1 MLRCREGAGLI
12 ISCMY
17 EFTADRKF
25 IFHVNAGGQQKLV
38 EFEDGNTFGVSIYRT
53 SDKQIADTIRHSAM
67 FSRGA
72 IKETATVDDTDNKG
86 SEPAAPETG
95 KQKIFSNITQAKE
108 WLNKEF
114 GVSKRYIRS
123 VQAVIDCAKE
133 KGYNIILSKE

>member
-1 MLRCREGAGLI
+1 
-12 ISCMY
+12 MY

-86 SEPAAPETG
+86 SEPGGTG
-95 KQKIFSNITQAKE
+95 NRQTEDILKYHAGE
-108 WLNKEF
+108 
-114 GVSKRYIRS
+114 GVA
-123 VQAVIDCAKE
+123 Q
-133 KGYNIILSKE
+133 